1 MSFIDMFTEIHL
13 TLLIIEDLFMQ
24 IGSRERKV
32 LERRTWDRGLT
43 PVENITRVSEL
54 PWDFAREYFQIREY
68 AKSSK
73 YWGILVGGR
82 ERAAARL

>member
-1 MSFIDMFTEIHL
+1 MFTEVHL
-13 TLLIIEDLFMQ
+13 ILLIIEDLFMQ
-24 IGSRERKV
+24 IDSRERKV
-32 LERRTWDRGLT
+32 LERRTGDRGLT
-43 PVENITRVSEL
+43 PEENITRVSEL
-54 PWDFAREYFQIREY
+54 PRDFAREYFQIREY

>member
-1 MSFIDMFTEIHL
+1 MFTEIHL

-24 IGSRERKV
+24 IGSRKRKV